1 MTIPTQQLEFELAD
15 AQDPRKGDR
24 IQTVTTV
31 ARYRLSLIREPEAAY
46 AATLGAEPP
55 RLSDPR
61 AAARWLAEHL
71 DQEPYETFGALF
83 LDTKHALIGKS
94 ILYRGTLNRAAV
106 EPRGVLASALLLNAA
121 AVIVFH
127 NHPSGDPTPSAEDIA
142 FTRRLSEACELVGL
156 RLVDHLVIASAQA
169 SVSMA
174 ERGLLS

>member
-1 MTIPTQQLEFELAD
+1 MTIPTQQLEFELTD
-15 AQDPRKGDR
+15 APEPKKGDR
-24 IQTVTTV
+24 IQTPTTV
-31 ARYRLSLIREPEAAY
+31 ARYRLSLVREPESVY
-46 AATLGAEPP
+46 AATLGIEPP

-61 AAARWLAEHL
+61 AASRWLAEHL

-83 LDTKHALIGKS
+83 LDTKHALIGES

-127 NHPSGDPTPSAEDIA
+127 NHPSGDPTPSPEDIA
-142 FTRRLSEACELVGL
+142 FTHRLSEACELVGL
-156 RLVDHLVIASAQA
+156 RLVDHLVIASAKA